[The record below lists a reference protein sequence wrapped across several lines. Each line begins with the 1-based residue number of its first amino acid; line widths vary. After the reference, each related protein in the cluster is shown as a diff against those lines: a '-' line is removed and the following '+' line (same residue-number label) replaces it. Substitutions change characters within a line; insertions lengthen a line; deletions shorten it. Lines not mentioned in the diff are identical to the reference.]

1 MSKEGQQLHD
11 LVAETIDRHRA
22 APRLKPAAIAKEV
35 LDRLDAEQPSHPLV
49 WVGCNLELRQIAR
62 GQLADRFDPI
72 KEDDDAEPE
81 LFEGLQW
88 RYPEAA
94 PEGTKRS
101 PDQGYVLRDL
111 MTDADIHWNVNRLR
125 SEASAKLA
133 HADALEAW
141 GSERKR
147 PA

>member
-11 LVAETIDRHRA
+11 LVAEAIDRRRA
-22 APRLKPAAIAKEV
+22 APRLNPATIAKEV
-35 LDRLDAEQPSHPLV
+35 LDKLDAEQPSHPLV

-62 GQLADRFDPI
+62 GQLAVRFDPI
-72 KEDDDAEPE
+72 KDDVDDQPE

-94 PEGTKRS
+94 PDGMKRS
-101 PDQGYVLRDL
+101 ADQGYVLRDL
-111 MTDADIHWNVNRLR
+111 MTDADIRWNVNRLR
-125 SEASAKLA
+125 SEASAKLE